1 VKLPHKLQACE
12 DERRERMPQP
22 LRTALAEM
30 SARCQQDAVL
40 ALAVG
45 TSKVVHQSSHQILLF
60 LKIFFIDVLP
70 ERKAVCMQGVSGVQV
85 RCCVTLAQPH
95 TPLQGRPR
103 RP

>member
-1 VKLPHKLQACE
+1 MKLPHKLQACE

-45 TSKVVHQSSHQILLF
+45 TSKVVHQSGHQVLLF
-60 LKIFFIDVLP
+60 LEIFFVNVLP
-70 ERKAVCMQGVSGVQV
+70 DCERGVHAKSEWHAG
-85 RCCVTLAQPH
+85 TAQNNSPAN